1 MEKEDNFISLL
12 SDTTFKYLFKNE
24 AYRPFFERLIKL
36 TTNIDIK
43 EYELYDNEINS
54 GSKGKDYRLD
64 ILLKKDRD
72 FIIIEMN
79 SSVDARTILKNRQY
93 LYSIA
98 GGGLTKG
105 EEFKKMH
112 TILININNASYKE
125 NKNAITVGYDLINE
139 EYKDVIDDI
148 KIYDIYLE
156 SLKNIHYN
164 GSNEKETYL
173 ALFRAKSFE
182 EMREISGKNK
192 EALRIVE
199 ELKRLSEDDEFRTY
213 YDAEKV
219 QRKLV
224 NSARLDGY
232 DAGYDNGIIKGK
244 EEGAKEE
251 KIVIAKTMLH
261 KGMDVSL
268 IREITGLDI
277 EEIKTLDN

>member
-1 MEKEDNFISLL
+1 MEQKDNFISLL

-24 AYRPFFERLIKL
+24 EYRPFFERLIKL

-54 GSKGKDYRLD
+54 GSKGRDYRLD
-64 ILLKKDRD
+64 ILLKKDKD

-79 SSVDARTILKNRQY
+79 SSVDTRSILKNRQY

-105 EEFKKMH
+105 EDFKKMH

-139 EYKDVIDDI
+139 EYKDVIDDL
-148 KIYDIYLE
+148 KIYDIYVA
-156 SLKNIHYN
+156 SLDKINYN

-182 EMREISGKNK
+182 EMKEISGDNK

-199 ELKRLSEDDEFRTY
+199 ELERLSEDDEFRTY
-213 YDAEKV
+213 YDAEEM

-232 DAGYDNGIIKGK
+232 DAGVIKGK

-251 KIVIAKTMLH
+251 KIVIAKNFIKDGIPLEI
-261 KGMDVSL
+261 VSKN
-268 IREITGLDI
+268 TGLSI
-277 EEIKTLDN
+277 EELNKLV

>member
-1 MEKEDNFISLL
+1 ML

-24 AYRPFFERLIKL
+24 EYRPFFERLIKL

-173 ALFRAKSFE
+173 ALFRANSFE
-182 EMREISGKNK
+182 EMRKISKGNK

-199 ELKRLSEDDEFRTY
+199 ELERLSEDDEFRTY
-213 YDAEKV
+213 YDAEKM

-232 DAGYDNGIIKGK
+232 DAGVIKGK
-244 EEGAKEE
+244 EEGAKERE
-251 KIVIAKTMLH
+251 LSIAKTMLH

>member
-1 MEKEDNFISLL
+1 MEQKDNFISLL
-12 SDTTFKYLFKNE
+12 SDTTFKYMFKNE
-24 AYRPFFERLIKL
+24 EYRPFFERLIKL

-54 GSKGKDYRLD
+54 GSKERDYRLD
-64 ILLKKDRD
+64 ILLKKDKD

-79 SSVDARTILKNRQY
+79 SSVDTRSILKNRQY

-98 GGGLTKG
+98 GGCLTKG
-105 EEFKKMH
+105 EDFKKMH

-125 NKNAITVGYDLINE
+125 NRNAITVGYDLINE
-139 EYKDVIDDI
+139 EYKDVIDDL

-182 EMREISGKNK
+182 EMKEISGENK
-192 EALRIVE
+192 ECIRIVE
-199 ELKRLSEDDEFRTY
+199 ELERLSEDDEFRTY

-232 DAGYDNGIIKGK
+232 DAGK

-251 KIVIAKTMLH
+251 KIVIAKTML
-261 KGMDVSL
+261 KENETIDKIVKY
-268 IREITGLDI
+268 TGLNF
-277 EEIKTLDN
+277 EEIKRLKKEEL

>member
-24 AYRPFFERLIKL
+24 EYRPFFERLIKL

-54 GSKGKDYRLD
+54 GSKGRDYRLD
-64 ILLKKDRD
+64 ILLKKEKD

-79 SSVDARTILKNRQY
+79 SSVDTRSILNNRQY

-156 SLKNIHYN
+156 SLKNIRYN

-192 EALRIVE
+192 EALRIVK
-199 ELKRLSEDDEFRTY
+199 ELERLSEDDEFRTY
-213 YDAEKV
+213 YDAEEM

-232 DAGYDNGIIKGK
+232 DAGVIKGK
-244 EEGAKEE
+244 EEGAKGRELS
-251 KIVIAKTMLH
+251 IAKAML
-261 KGMDVSL
+261 KENETIDK
-268 IREITGLDI
+268 IAKYTGLSY
-277 EEIKTLDN
+277 EEIERLKKEEL

>member
-1 MEKEDNFISLL
+1 MEQKDNFISLL
-12 SDTTFKYLFKNE
+12 SDTTFKYMFKNE
-24 AYRPFFERLIKL
+24 EYRPFFERLIKL

-54 GSKGKDYRLD
+54 GSKGRDYRLD
-64 ILLKKDRD
+64 ILLKKDKD

-79 SSVDARTILKNRQY
+79 SSVDTRSILKNRQY

-105 EEFKKMH
+105 EDFKKMH

-173 ALFRAKSFE
+173 ALFRAKSFK
-182 EMREISGKNK
+182 EMKKISGDNK

-199 ELKRLSEDDEFRTY
+199 ELERLSDDDEFRTY
-213 YDAEKV
+213 YDAEEM

-244 EEGAKEE
+244 EEGAKERE
-251 KIVIAKTMLH
+251 LSIAKNLLSIGLSKENIM
-261 KGMDVSL
+261 KA
-268 IREITGLDI
+268 TGLNSQ
-277 EEIKTLDN
+277 EIDNL

>member
-1 MEKEDNFISLL
+1 
-12 SDTTFKYLFKNE
+12 
-24 AYRPFFERLIKL
+24 
-36 TTNIDIK
+36 
-43 EYELYDNEINS
+43 
-54 GSKGKDYRLD
+54 
-64 ILLKKDRD
+64 
-72 FIIIEMN
+72 
-79 SSVDARTILKNRQY
+79 
-93 LYSIA
+93 
-98 GGGLTKG
+98 
-105 EEFKKMH
+105 MH

-173 ALFRAKSFE
+173 ALFRANSFE

-199 ELKRLSEDDEFRTY
+199 ELERLSEDDEFRTY
-213 YDAEKV
+213 YDAEEM

-232 DAGYDNGIIKGK
+232 DAGVIKGK
-244 EEGAKEE
+244 EEGAKERE
-251 KIVIAKTMLH
+251 LTIAKNLLSIGLS
-261 KGMDVSL
+261 KEN
-268 IREITGLDI
+268 IKKATGLSSQ
-277 EEIKTLDN
+277 EIDNL

>member
-1 MEKEDNFISLL
+1 MEQKDNFISLL
-12 SDTTFKYLFKNE
+12 SDTTFKYMFKNE
-24 AYRPFFERLIKL
+24 EYRPFFERLIKL

-54 GSKGKDYRLD
+54 GSKGRDYRLD
-64 ILLKKDRD
+64 ILLKKDKD

-79 SSVDARTILKNRQY
+79 SSVDTRSILKNRQY

-105 EEFKKMH
+105 EDFKKMH

-139 EYKDVIDDI
+139 EYKDVIDDL
-148 KIYDIYLE
+148 KIYDIYVA
-156 SLKNIHYN
+156 SLDKIHYN

-182 EMREISGKNK
+182 EMREISGDNK

-199 ELKRLSEDDEFRTY
+199 ELERLSDDDEFRTY
-213 YDAEKV
+213 YDAEEM

-251 KIVIAKTMLH
+251 KIVIAKNFIKDGIPLEI
-261 KGMDVSL
+261 VSKN
-268 IREITGLDI
+268 TGLSI
-277 EEIKTLDN
+277 EELNKLV